1 MMYNDDKQLGNSRQ
15 QPTASG
21 LLITFEGI
29 DGSGKSTQAH
39 LAADWLR
46 QQGRSVLS
54 LREPGGTA
62 IGESIRS
69 ILLAKANT
77 AMCMET
83 ELLLFAA
90 ARAQIIR
97 EVIEPALA
105 AGTYVICDRFYDS
118 TTAYQG
124 YGRGIDRE
132 MIRQLQ
138 TIATGGLRPD
148 QTFLLD
154 VSIPVALQ
162 RLAGRPGKADRL
174 DGEDTAFM
182 IRTQAGYRTILHEE
196 PDRVIRIDAD
206 RSVSEIQNS
215 IISHLKGDLAL

>member
-1 MMYNDDKQLGNSRQ
+1 MMYNDDKQLGKSMQDTTSR
-15 QPTASG
+15 G

-29 DGSGKSTQAH
+29 DGSGKSTQAQM
-39 LAADWLR
+39 AADWLR
-46 QQGRSVLS
+46 QQGRPVLS

-62 IGESIRS
+62 IGEAIRS

-77 AMCMET
+77 AMCQET

-105 AGTYVICDRFYDS
+105 AGTWVICDRFYDS

-124 YGRGIDRE
+124 YGRGINRV

-138 TIATGGLRPD
+138 EIATGGRRPD
-148 QTFLLD
+148 RTFLLD
-154 VSIPVALQ
+154 VSIPVALK

-182 IRTQAGYRTILHEE
+182 IRTQEGYRAILHEE

-206 RSVSEIQNS
+206 SSVSEIQNN

>member
-1 MMYNDDKQLGNSRQ
+1 MYNDDKQLGNARTPSSSKGR
-15 QPTASG
+15 
-21 LLITFEGI
+21 LITFEGI

-46 QQGRSVLS
+46 QQGFEVLS

-62 IGESIRS
+62 IGESIRE

-97 EVIEPALA
+97 EVIQPALA
-105 AGTYVICDRFYDS
+105 CGTWVICDRFYDS

-124 YGRGIDRE
+124 YGRGIDRD

-138 TIATGGLRPD
+138 AIATGGLRPD
-148 QTFLLD
+148 KTFLLD
-154 VSIPVALQ
+154 VSIPVALK
-162 RLAGRPGKADRL
+162 RLAGRPAKADRL
-174 DGEDTAFM
+174 DGEDIAFM
-182 IRTQAGYRTILHEE
+182 ARTLDGYRAILGEE
-196 PDRVIRIDAD
+196 PERIIRIDAD
-206 RSVSEIQNS
+206 LDVTETHIN
-215 IISHLKGDLAL
+215 IMSHLKGDLAL

>member
-1 MMYNDDKQLGNSRQ
+1 MYNDDKQLDNLSQSAAR
-15 QPTASG
+15 PG

-29 DGSGKSTQAH
+29 DGSGKSTQA
-39 LAADWLR
+39 LLVAAWLKE
-46 QQGRSVLS
+46 QGIPVLT

-83 ELLLFAA
+83 ELLLFSA
-90 ARAQIIR
+90 ARAQLIR

-105 AGTYVICDRFYDS
+105 DGMWVVCDRFYDS

-124 YGRGIDRE
+124 FGRGIDRA
-132 MIRQLQ
+132 MIHQLQ
-138 TIATGGLRPD
+138 VIATGGLRPD
-148 QTFLLD
+148 KTFLLD
-154 VSIPVALQ
+154 VSIPIALE

-174 DGEDTAFM
+174 DEEDTSFM
-182 IRTQAGYRTILHEE
+182 VRTRHGYLEILKEE
-196 PDRVIRIDAD
+196 PDRMIRIDAD
-206 RSVSEIQNS
+206 QTETVIKDQ
-215 IISHLKGDLAL
+215 IIRQLKGDLKL